1 MNRFG
6 LPLVPTALFLWMTNF
21 SDRFFLVWLA
31 DVAEAGLY
39 SVGVRVASAMVLVLT
54 AFRMAWPAF
63 AYSIRDEREARRTY
77 AFVLTYLTV
86 LTAWVALALTLL
98 SPWLVALLA
107 ADRFAESSEV
117 VGPLAFSTVSYAAY
131 VVVAIGV
138 GRARRTTFNWV
149 VTGAGAVVNV
159 GLNLLLIPT
168 YGMMGAAIATVA
180 AYTTMALGMAWWSQR
195 IYPVPYQWRRVATAA
210 FGAVALAAIGKA
222 LGVGLPAAVALILVY
237 PLVLMALGFTNS
249 EERRRLTRLVF
260 R

>member
-1 MNRFG
+1 
-6 LPLVPTALFLWMTNF
+6 
-21 SDRFFLVWLA
+21 
-31 DVAEAGLY
+31 
-39 SVGVRVASAMVLVLT
+39 
-54 AFRMAWPAF
+54 
-63 AYSIRDEREARRTY
+63 
-77 AFVLTYLTV
+77 
-86 LTAWVALALTLL
+86 
-98 SPWLVALLA
+98 
-107 ADRFAESSEV
+107 
-117 VGPLAFSTVSYAAY
+117 
-131 VVVAIGV
+131 
-138 GRARRTTFNWV
+138 
-149 VTGAGAVVNV
+149 VVNV